1 MPAKNKLTVFEHRQT
16 LIEVFEEEQWGEP
29 KQCTVKIECVLNEE
43 GHSSIYEV
51 LPTLTVGEV
60 KENFNFKHVNFR
72 CVESE
77 TGSYINQAIDVLTS
91 AAEAATTTRG
101 SREPVS
107 FTWL

>member
-1 MPAKNKLTVFEHRQT
+1 V
-16 LIEVFEEEQWGEP
+16 P

-51 LPTLTVGEV
+51 LPTLTVGKV

-77 TGSYINQAIDVLTS
+77 TGSNINQAIDVFTL
-91 AAEAATTTRG
+91 AAEAATTKTIDAFRILMAG
-101 SREPVS
+101 RREHVKRKTSR
-107 FTWL
+107 